1 MSTMQ
6 QNDLY
11 QVDEPWKMKDEK
23 HSGAFINILITGD
36 AFSGLGIL
44 IFIIRL
50 NKAKYKQGEDKER
63 RELVGSNPPQR
74 NWKGIAIALLVIL
87 VICSLIVTSVIL
99 LTPVEDNSL
108 SQKKKITVED
118 LFSDDF
124 KIHDPE
130 AKWITEECNTGKRRE
145 RNKSCALLLVMEQA
159 GHREGDG
166 LPPPGA
172 WLQERETWH
181 FHGNFTMRRIAFG
194 ESKVARQKKEESLM
208 GVDNEFIYRNQNGTV
223 ILRNVETN
231 SSTILIENKKIVSL
245 KAIRYEVSP
254 DREYALFAFDVEPE
268 WKSDAVAGSAVKG
281 SAAGKEQFSLLRGF
295 PPAKCISIHIQHIM
309 SSAKYLMV
317 TSGFNNGEEEIHRA
331 EIRSFPGKRCA
342 GGSVPSRFPSN
353 PRLCSRC
360 SPKIAMLEPEEDGEH
375 ITGMLLELSSAPP
388 AALPGVL
395 QVCKTLHECPTLSP
409 SNFKRSPRSAVSAQ
423 NVLEIHG
430 KSVVMWVD
438 ILETMDPQNLYPPEV
453 SNAKLQYAGWGPK
466 GQQLNM
472 LSATRYLTQPD
483 ECNEALKDQTIFIFE
498 NNIYYCAHV
507 GKQAIRVVSTGK
519 EGVIFNGLSDWLY
532 EVLRPLA
539 ATAEPPGWVTVTDH
553 NLPLTSPKR
562 GTENKTRLVLTPELT
577 LSQGELVIERVAM
590 VQCLV
595 SFYSSDQRDILVGLG
610 IHQRV
615 VYKPEEILKTHIAH
629 WWSPDG
635 TRLAYATINA
645 SRVPTM
651 EIPIYTGIL
660 YPTVKTYHYPKA
672 GMENPTISLHVIG
685 LNGPTHDLEMTPP
698 DDQRMRDYY
707 ITMVKWATSTK
718 VAVNWLNRAQNV
730 SILTLCDATTGVCTK
745 KHEDESDAWLHRQP
759 NSSNDDLQAITSGD
773 WDVTK
778 ILAYDEK
785 RQKIYFHSTED
796 SPRRRHLYS
805 HPAAITTSVM
815 KGRAEIFE
823 LEVNENVQLAVN
835 DRQMPKVEYMEI
847 KIDDYRLPM
856 QILKPATFADTT
868 HYPLLL
874 VVDGTPG
881 SQIVTERF
889 EVTWESVMVSSHNAI
904 VLKFD
909 GRGSGFQGAKLL
921 HEVKRRL
928 GLLEEKDQ
936 LEAVRT
942 MLQEHFIDKTR
953 VGVFGKDYGGYLST
967 YMLPA
972 GEDNQVFTCG
982 AALSPVTDF
991 RLYASAFSERYLGL
1005 HGVDNR
1011 AYEIYPDQS
1020 HYFSNAAFEQHL
1032 YQSIV
1037 NFFVECFQ
1045 TTSWSHDFFETTT
1058 TTEKPPLNS
1067 VFLLKG
1073 LLEHSRTLS
1082 CSEGKGSA
1090 AGKGSCKASSLR
1102 KEGLLSDGS
1111 IPTSASP

>member
-1 MSTMQ
+1 M
-6 QNDLY
+6 
-11 QVDEPWKMKDEK
+11 
-23 HSGAFINILITGD
+23 
-36 AFSGLGIL
+36 FSG
-44 IFIIRL
+44 
-50 NKAKYKQGEDKER
+50 K
-63 RELVGSNPPQR
+63 ELVGSNPPQR

-130 AKWITEECNTGKRRE
+130 AKWIT
-145 RNKSCALLLVMEQA
+145 
-159 GHREGDG
+159 
-166 LPPPGA
+166 
-172 WLQERETWH
+172 
-181 FHGNFTMRRIAFG
+181 
-194 ESKVARQKKEESLM
+194 
-208 GVDNEFIYRNQNGTV
+208 DNEFIYRNQNGTV

-231 SSTILIENKKIVSL
+231 NSTILIENKKIVSL

-254 DREYALFAFDVEPE
+254 DREYALFAFNVEP
-268 WKSDAVAGSAVKG
+268 VY
-281 SAAGKEQFSLLRGF
+281 
-295 PPAKCISIHIQHIM
+295 QH
-309 SSAKYLMV
+309 SYTAYYVLS
-317 TSGFNNGEEEIHRA
+317 
-331 EIRSFPGKRCA
+331 
-342 GGSVPSRFPSN
+342 
-353 PRLCSRC
+353 
-360 SPKIAMLEPEEDGEH
+360 KIP
-375 ITGMLLELSSAPP
+375 
-388 AALPGVL
+388 
-395 QVCKTLHECPTLSP
+395 
-409 SNFKRSPRSAVSAQ
+409 
-423 NVLEIHG
+423 HG
-430 KSVVMWVD
+430 
-438 ILETMDPQNLYPPEV
+438 DPQNLYPPEV

-466 GQQLNM
+466 GQQL
-472 LSATRYLTQPD
+472 
-483 ECNEALKDQTIFIFE
+483 IFIFE

-532 EVLRPLA
+532 E
-539 ATAEPPGWVTVTDH
+539 
-553 NLPLTSPKR
+553 
-562 GTENKTRLVLTPELT
+562 
-577 LSQGELVIERVAM
+577 
-590 VQCLV
+590 
-595 SFYSSDQRDILVGLG
+595 
-610 IHQRV
+610 
-615 VYKPEEILKTHIAH
+615 EEILKTHIAH

-651 EIPIYTGIL
+651 EIPVYTGSL

-745 KHEDESDAWLHRQP
+745 KHEDESEGWLHRQNEEPIFSKDGRKFFFVRAIPQGGRGKFYHITMSSSQP
-759 NSSNDDLQAITSGD
+759 NSSSDNLQSITSGD

-785 RQKIYFHSTED
+785 RHKIYFHSTED
-796 SPRRRHLYS
+796 LPRRRHLYS
-805 HPAAITTSVM
+805 ANTNGNFNRRCLSCDLIENCTYFSASFSHNLEYFLLTCEGMLVPLLKCHFVPARKRPKHQKNLLELCQCSHTEDM
-815 KGRAEIFE
+815 LLFIFFFR
-823 LEVNENVQLAVN
+823 LE
-835 DRQMPKVEYMEI
+835 
-847 KIDDYRLPM
+847 LPM
-856 QILKPATFADTT
+856 QILKPATFSDTA

-874 VVDGTPG
+874 IVDGTPG

-909 GRGSGFQGAKLL
+909 GRGSGFQGTKLL

-942 MLQEHFIDKTR
+942 MLKEHYIDKMR

-972 GEDNQVFTCG
+972 GEENQVFACG
-982 AALSPVTDF
+982 AALSPLTDF
-991 RLYASAFSERYLGL
+991 KLYASAFSERYLGL
-1005 HGVDNR
+1005 HGIDNR
-1011 AYEIYPDQS
+1011 AYEITKLAHRVSLLKEQTFLIIHATADEKIHFQHTADLITHLIRAKANYSLQIYPDES
-1020 HYFSNAAFEQHL
+1020 HYFSNAALEQHL
-1032 YQSIV
+1032 YNSIV
-1037 NFFVECFQ
+1037 NFFVACFQ
-1045 TTSWSHDFFETTT
+1045 VQD
-1058 TTEKPPLNS
+1058 KLPIAPL
-1067 VFLLKG
+1067 
-1073 LLEHSRTLS
+1073 
-1082 CSEGKGSA
+1082 
-1090 AGKGSCKASSLR
+1090 
-1102 KEGLLSDGS
+1102 KEEEDDD
-1111 IPTSASP
+1111 

>member
-1 MSTMQ
+1 MAS
-6 QNDLY
+6 LY
-11 QVDEPWKMKDEK
+11 QR
-23 HSGAFINILITGD
+23 
-36 AFSGLGIL
+36 FSGKINTSRSFPIPPEASHLLG
-44 IFIIRL
+44 
-50 NKAKYKQGEDKER
+50 AQSSEEDGAAGKTSRPLQQESSR
-63 RELVGSNPPQR
+63 PRFQYQSRSDCEEEDELVGSNPPQR

-130 AKWITEECNTGKRRE
+130 AKWITDT
-145 RNKSCALLLVMEQA
+145 
-159 GHREGDG
+159 
-166 LPPPGA
+166 
-172 WLQERETWH
+172 
-181 FHGNFTMRRIAFG
+181 
-194 ESKVARQKKEESLM
+194 
-208 GVDNEFIYRNQNGTV
+208 EFIYRNQNGTV

-254 DREYALFAFDVEPE
+254 DREYALFAFNVEP
-268 WKSDAVAGSAVKG
+268 VY
-281 SAAGKEQFSLLRGF
+281 
-295 PPAKCISIHIQHIM
+295 QH
-309 SSAKYLMV
+309 SYTAYYVLS
-317 TSGFNNGEEEIHRA
+317 
-331 EIRSFPGKRCA
+331 
-342 GGSVPSRFPSN
+342 
-353 PRLCSRC
+353 
-360 SPKIAMLEPEEDGEH
+360 KIP
-375 ITGMLLELSSAPP
+375 
-388 AALPGVL
+388 
-395 QVCKTLHECPTLSP
+395 
-409 SNFKRSPRSAVSAQ
+409 
-423 NVLEIHG
+423 HG
-430 KSVVMWVD
+430 
-438 ILETMDPQNLYPPEV
+438 DPQNLYPPEV

-466 GQQLNM
+466 GQQL
-472 LSATRYLTQPD
+472 
-483 ECNEALKDQTIFIFE
+483 IFIFE

-532 EVLRPLA
+532 E
-539 ATAEPPGWVTVTDH
+539 
-553 NLPLTSPKR
+553 
-562 GTENKTRLVLTPELT
+562 
-577 LSQGELVIERVAM
+577 
-590 VQCLV
+590 
-595 SFYSSDQRDILVGLG
+595 
-610 IHQRV
+610 
-615 VYKPEEILKTHIAH
+615 EEILKTHIAH

-651 EIPIYTGIL
+651 EIPTYTGSL

-745 KHEDESDAWLHRQP
+745 KHEDESDAWLHRQNEEPIFSKDGRKFFFVRAIPQGGRGKFYHIAMSSSQP
-759 NSSNDDLQAITSGD
+759 NSSSDNLQAITSGD

-785 RQKIYFHSTED
+785 RHKIYFHSTED
-796 SPRRRHLYS
+796 LPRRRHLYS
-805 HPAAITTSVM
+805 ASTNGNFNRRCLSCDLIENCTYFSASFSRNLEYFLLTCEGPRVPMVTVHNTTDAQ
-815 KGRAEIFE
+815 KIFE
-823 LEVNENVQLAVN
+823 LEVNENVQQAVN
-835 DRQMPKVEYMEI
+835 DRQMPKVEYTEI
-847 KIDDYRLPM
+847 KIDDYKLPM
-856 QILKPATFADTT
+856 QILKPAIFSDTA

-909 GRGSGFQGAKLL
+909 GRGSGFQGTKLL
-921 HEVKRRL
+921 HEVRRRL
-928 GLLEEKDQ
+928 GFLEEKDQ
-936 LEAVRT
+936 LDAVRT
-942 MLQEHFIDKTR
+942 MLNEHFIDKTR

-972 GEDNQVFTCG
+972 GEENQVFACG

-991 RLYASAFSERYLGL
+991 KLYASAFSERYLGL
-1005 HGVDNR
+1005 HGIDNR
-1011 AYEIYPDQS
+1011 AYEISKLS
-1020 HYFSNAAFEQHL
+1020 HRVS
-1032 YQSIV
+1032 
-1037 NFFVECFQ
+1037 
-1045 TTSWSHDFFETTT
+1045 
-1058 TTEKPPLNS
+1058 
-1067 VFLLKG
+1067 LLKEQTF
-1073 LLEHSRTLS
+1073 LIIHATADEKIHFQHTTDLITHLIR
-1082 CSEGKGSA
+1082 A
-1090 AGKGSCKASSLR
+1090 KANYSLQV
-1102 KEGLLSDGS
+1102 
-1111 IPTSASP
+1111 

>member
-1 MSTMQ
+1 MAS
-6 QNDLY
+6 LY
-11 QVDEPWKMKDEK
+11 QR
-23 HSGAFINILITGD
+23 
-36 AFSGLGIL
+36 FSGKINTSRSFPVPPEASHLLG
-44 IFIIRL
+44 
-50 NKAKYKQGEDKER
+50 AQSSEEDGAAGKTPRPLQQEGSR
-63 RELVGSNPPQR
+63 PRFQYQSRSDCEEEDELVGSNPPQR

-130 AKWITEECNTGKRRE
+130 AKWIT
-145 RNKSCALLLVMEQA
+145 
-159 GHREGDG
+159 
-166 LPPPGA
+166 
-172 WLQERETWH
+172 
-181 FHGNFTMRRIAFG
+181 
-194 ESKVARQKKEESLM
+194 
-208 GVDNEFIYRNQNGTV
+208 DNEFIYRNQNGTV

-254 DREYALFAFDVEPE
+254 DREYALFAFDVEP
-268 WKSDAVAGSAVKG
+268 VY
-281 SAAGKEQFSLLRGF
+281 
-295 PPAKCISIHIQHIM
+295 QH
-309 SSAKYLMV
+309 SYTAYYVLS
-317 TSGFNNGEEEIHRA
+317 
-331 EIRSFPGKRCA
+331 
-342 GGSVPSRFPSN
+342 
-353 PRLCSRC
+353 
-360 SPKIAMLEPEEDGEH
+360 KIP
-375 ITGMLLELSSAPP
+375 
-388 AALPGVL
+388 
-395 QVCKTLHECPTLSP
+395 
-409 SNFKRSPRSAVSAQ
+409 
-423 NVLEIHG
+423 HG
-430 KSVVMWVD
+430 
-438 ILETMDPQNLYPPEV
+438 DPQNLYPPEV

-466 GQQLNM
+466 GQQL
-472 LSATRYLTQPD
+472 
-483 ECNEALKDQTIFIFE
+483 IFIFE

-532 EVLRPLA
+532 E
-539 ATAEPPGWVTVTDH
+539 
-553 NLPLTSPKR
+553 
-562 GTENKTRLVLTPELT
+562 
-577 LSQGELVIERVAM
+577 
-590 VQCLV
+590 
-595 SFYSSDQRDILVGLG
+595 
-610 IHQRV
+610 
-615 VYKPEEILKTHIAH
+615 EEILKTHIAH

-745 KHEDESDAWLHRQP
+745 KHEDESDAWLHRQNEEPIFSRDGRKFFFVRAIPQGGRGHFYHIAMASSQP

-805 HPAAITTSVM
+805 ASTNGNFNRRCLSCDLIENCTYFSASFSHNLEYFLLTCEGPRVPMVTVHNTTDAQ
-815 KGRAEIFE
+815 KIFE

-856 QILKPATFADTT
+856 QILKPATFADTA

-889 EVTWESVMVSSHNAI
+889 EVTWESVMVSAHNAI

-1011 AYEIYPDQS
+1011 AYEISKLSHRVSLLKEQTFLIIHATADEKIHFQHTTDLITHLIRAKANYSLQIYPDQS

-1045 TTSWSHDFFETTT
+1045 VPD
-1058 TTEKPPLNS
+1058 KLPLAP
-1067 VFLLKG
+1067 LK
-1073 LLEHSRTLS
+1073 E
-1082 CSEGKGSA
+1082 E
-1090 AGKGSCKASSLR
+1090 
-1102 KEGLLSDGS
+1102 EEDD
-1111 IPTSASP
+1111 